1 MTDTQRTR
9 VLIALICTLFFAM
22 DQLFPKQASLT
33 AWVFLVTSWA
43 ATAWSLWSD
52 EQ

>member
-9 VLIALICTLFFAM
+9 VTIAAVCAFFFFM

-33 AWVFLVTSWA
+33 VWVMFVVSFVA
-43 ATAWSLWSD
+43 AGWSIWSD